1 MKTGKI
7 RYSKIKGENMKEKIS
22 FKSLP
27 AFVILGIITGLLI
40 GIFKKLIGFLASF
53 MDGFLGSGTGKDK
66 LIFMALIILI
76 GIITFFILK
85 KDKNTKGSGIPVM
98 TGMMEGTIEVSSE
111 KTIVGKFIASV
122 LTIGSGLTVG
132 REGPSVQ
139 LGGLAGDI
147 VGKFFPNTDRNLFI
161 GSAASAG
168 FAVAFNAPVASLIFA
183 VEEIFRTHN
192 FSTFLSSALTIISA
206 TVTSGLVFG
215 DHPSLENIPA
225 FANIDQKSLTLIV
238 ILGIFSG
245 LSGVLFNKVVI
256 GSKSIYKKIALPE
269 LVKYLAPFVITGLV
283 LLIDPRLFASG
294 EELIYLPSEG
304 NEELA
309 TLIYMYGVKILLLA
323 LAFGIGL
330 SGGSLVPLLAIGAI
344 LGNIYGTALA
354 DLGLIPVEMIYAMSL
369 IAMAGHFSSI
379 VRTPITAIILILEM
393 TGGAFSNILSLAVV
407 SFVAYLVA
415 EMCHSKPFYEDLY
428 ERLLITE
435 KAS

>member
-1 MKTGKI
+1 
-7 RYSKIKGENMKEKIS
+7 MKEKIS
-22 FKSLP
+22 FKALP

-40 GIFKKLIGFLASF
+40 GTFKRLIGFVSHF
-53 MDGFLGSGTGKDK
+53 MEGFLLTDIKTNK
-66 LIFMALIILI
+66 VIFLALIIGI
-76 GIITFFILK
+76 GLVTFFILK
-85 KDKNTKGSGIPVM
+85 NDKNTKGSGIPVM
-98 TGMMEGTIEVSSE
+98 TGMMEDTIDVSSE

-215 DHPSLENIPA
+215 DHPSLENIPD
-225 FANIDQKSLTLIV
+225 FANIDQKSLVLIV
-238 ILGIFSG
+238 ILGILAG

-256 GSKSIYKKIALPE
+256 GSKSLYKKISLPE

-283 LLIDPRLFASG
+283 LLIDPRLYASG

-309 TLIYMYGVKILLLA
+309 TLIYMYGAKILLLA

-344 LGNIYGTALA
+344 LGNIYGSVLA
-354 DLGLIPVEMIYAMSL
+354 DLGLIPEEMIYAISL
-369 IAMAGHFSSI
+369 IAMAGHFSAI

-393 TGGAFSNILSLAVV
+393 TGGAFSNILVLALV
-407 SFVAYLVA
+407 SFVAYLTA
-415 EMCHSKPFYEDLY
+415 EIFHSKPFYEDLY

>member
-1 MKTGKI
+1 M
-7 RYSKIKGENMKEKIS
+7 EEKIS

-27 AFVILGIITGLLI
+27 AFIILGIFTGLLI
-40 GIFKKLIGFLASF
+40 GTFKKLIGLISGF
-53 MDGFLGSGTGKDK
+53 MEGFLYSGSQADK
-66 LIFMALIILI
+66 IIFMVLIILI
-76 GIITFFILK
+76 GLLTFLILK

-98 TGMMEGTIEVSSE
+98 TGMLEGKIDVDSK
-111 KTIVGKFIASV
+111 KTIIGKFIASV
-122 LTIGSGLTVG
+122 LTIASGLTVG

-139 LGGLAGDI
+139 LGGLAGDL
-147 VGKFFPNTDRNLFI
+147 VSKYYPSTDKNLFI
-161 GSAASAG
+161 GSAAASG

-192 FSTFLSSALTIISA
+192 FSTFLTSAVTIISA

-225 FANIDQKSLTLIV
+225 FANIDQKSLVLIV
-238 ILGIFSG
+238 ILGIFAG

-256 GSKSIYKKIALPE
+256 GSKSIYKKISLPE
-269 LVKYLAPFVITGLV
+269 IIKYLAPFILTGLV

-294 EELIYLPSEG
+294 EELIYLPSIG
-304 NEELA
+304 NLEIS
-309 TLIYMYGVKILLLA
+309 TLIYMYIAKILLLS

-344 LGNIYGTALA
+344 LGNIYGTFLA
-354 DLGLIPVEMIYAMSL
+354 DLGIIPVDMIYALSL
-369 IAMAGHFSSI
+369 IAMAGHFSAI

-393 TGGAFSNILSLAVV
+393 TGGAFSNILALAVV

-415 EMCHSKPFYEDLY
+415 EIFKSKPFYEDLY

-435 KAS
+435 KSSQI

>member
-1 MKTGKI
+1 
-7 RYSKIKGENMKEKIS
+7 MKEKIS

-40 GIFKKLIGFLASF
+40 GIFKKLIGLVAGF

-76 GIITFFILK
+76 GLITSFILK

-111 KTIVGKFIASV
+111 KTIIGKFIASV

-309 TLIYMYGVKILLLA
+309 TLIYMYGAKILLLA

-354 DLGLIPVEMIYAMSL
+354 DLGLIPVEMIYAISL
-369 IAMAGHFSSI
+369 IAMAGHFSAI